1 LSAVGVQEFTGDEA
15 GALKI
20 ENGIAAVLIIAIY
33 FPRA

>member
-1 LSAVGVQEFTGDEA
+1 LPAVDVRDFTGDEA
-15 GALKI
+15 DALKI